1 MSTLL
6 DLEPTSERS
15 ETTPAG
21 PRRRSRQAKCLV
33 SGGVVFAVGNALH
46 PLEHTDAAYQAA
58 TWEAAHLVIL
68 ASIPLLVLG
77 LPVVHRMLRGRVS
90 DRWALLPVVSVMV
103 GLIGIAPGAVIEAF
117 VAPRV
122 GNAAMDELASGG
134 MGIVDAVF
142 GVAFLGG
149 SLALGYALRQA
160 GVRPRWAGPALMV
173 IAGVLLV
180 SMGLT
185 GPIGGVVIISAT
197 IVYGSALA
205 ILGLRT

>member
-1 MSTLL
+1 
-6 DLEPTSERS
+6 
-15 ETTPAG
+15 
-21 PRRRSRQAKCLV
+21 
-33 SGGVVFAVGNALH
+33 
-46 PLEHTDAAYQAA
+46 
-58 TWEAAHLVIL
+58 
-68 ASIPLLVLG
+68 
-77 LPVVHRMLRGRVS
+77 
-90 DRWALLPVVSVMV
+90 VSVMV

-185 GPIGGVVIISAT
+185 GPVGGGVIISAT
-197 IVYGSALA
+197 IAYGSALA
-205 ILGLRT
+205 ILGLRA